1 MQIPRL
7 LPLGLLGR
15 RREEDQT
22 LQPHLGDSGW
32 GLAVVRGTRRGEHL
46 HDTCEDSLLFCRE
59 PDEGK
64 AALVVEAPFA
74 FQGLLAASDQA
85 PNDPRGEL

>member
-1 MQIPRL
+1 MQTPLL
-7 LPLGLLGR
+7 LPLSLLGR
-15 RREEDQT
+15 RREENQT
-22 LQPHLGDSGW
+22 LQSRLGDSGW
-32 GLAVVRGTRRGEHL
+32 GLAVLRGTRCGEHL
-46 HDTCEDSLLFCRE
+46 HDTCEDNLLFFRE

-74 FQGLLAASDQA
+74 FQGLLAASDEA